1 MSETEVEERDGSII
15 AGFAK
20 GLAVIEV
27 FDRGRERLTIADV
40 ARLTGLERATAR
52 RCLMTLVKTGHA
64 EFDGKFYQLTPRV
77 LRLGYSYLASAPLPR
92 VVQPVLERLAETIGE
107 SCSVSVLD
115 GTEIVYVA
123 RASEKRVM
131 SISLGAGSRLPA
143 SSASMGRVL
152 LAALPDDEARRRV
165 EASPR
170 KALTPHTRITV
181 DAIMAEIAKA
191 RTQGYAVGDQE
202 LEIGLRS
209 IAVPLV
215 ASDGRV
221 VAAMNV
227 GGQVSRLPME
237 RLTGPVLDALR
248 EAQADLRR
256 VLG

>member
-1 MSETEVEERDGSII
+1 MTEMQADERDGSVI

-92 VVQPVLERLAETIGE
+92 VVQPVLERLAEAIGE

-152 LAALPDDEARRRV
+152 LAALPEDEARRRV
-165 EASPR
+165 EAGAR
-170 KALTPHTRITV
+170 TALTPNTKV
-181 DAIMAEIAKA
+181 SVEAILEAIREA
-191 RTQGYAVGDQE
+191 RTQGYAIGDQE

-209 IAVPLV
+209 IAVPLFS
-215 ASDGRV
+215 SDGRV

-227 GGQVSRLPME
+227 GGHASRLPLD
-237 RLTGPVLDALR
+237 RLTGPVLDGLR